1 MKLLPLL
8 PLFGLTV
15 ALAIPSMAILG
26 GPRQIQAQSPYVRYE
41 SVNYPQRYIR
51 HRNYLGY
58 IEPVK
63 TSLDEL
69 DSSFRVTTGLAN
81 PNCISLESRNFPNY
95 FLRHRNYR
103 IILSANE
110 NNDLFRQDATFCPRN
125 GLNSQGGVSFESNN
139 YPGHYIRH
147 RNFEL
152 WLDKFSGF
160 TESTIFRN
168 DATFIQRD
176 VP

>member
-1 MKLLPLL
+1 MKLLHFL
-8 PLFGLTV
+8 PVFGLMVTLV
-15 ALAIPSMAILG
+15 IPSAAILG
-26 GPRQIQAQSPYVRYE
+26 KSRELQAQTPYVRYE

-58 IEPVK
+58 IEPIN

-69 DSSFRVTTGLAN
+69 DSSFRITPGLAN
-81 PNCISLESRNFPNY
+81 ANCISLESRNFPNY

-125 GLNSQGGVSFESNN
+125 GLNSRGGVSFESNN

-160 TESTIFRN
+160 TESTIFRD

-176 VP
+176 AP

>member
-1 MKLLPLL
+1 MKILHFF
-8 PLFGLTV
+8 PLFSLTL
-15 ALAIPSMAILG
+15 ALAISPIASFFESKEV
-26 GPRQIQAQSPYVRYE
+26 QAQGSYVRYQ
-41 SVNYPQRYIR
+41 SVNYPERYIR

-58 IEPVK
+58 IEPIK
-63 TSLDEL
+63 TDLDKL
-69 DSSFRVTTGLAN
+69 DSSFRIITGLAN
-81 PNCISLESRNFPNY
+81 PNCISLESKNFPNH

-103 IILSANE
+103 VILSAND
-110 NNDLFRQDATFCPRN
+110 NSNLFKQDATFCPKN
-125 GLNSQGGVSFESNN
+125 GLSSKGGISFESNN

-160 TESTIFRN
+160 TESTLFRD

-176 VP
+176 AP

>member
-1 MKLLPLL
+1 MKLLHFL

-15 ALAIPSMAILG
+15 TLAIASMVALG
-26 GPRQIQAQSPYVRYE
+26 GSRQTQAQTPYVRYE
-41 SVNYPQRYIR
+41 SVNYPQRFIR

-58 IEPVK
+58 VEPVK
-63 TSLDEL
+63 TNLDEL

-81 PNCISLESRNFPNY
+81 GNCISLESKNFPNH

-103 IILSANE
+103 VVLSAND
-110 NNDLFRQDATFCPRN
+110 NSDLFRQDATFCPRN
-125 GLNSQGGVSFESNN
+125 GLNSKGGVSFESNN

-160 TESTIFRN
+160 TESTIFRD

-176 VP
+176 IP